1 MHRRRWPYP
10 IALALA
16 ALCLTAPGAGAAAP
30 DAMGDWTFDEGAGQ
44 SVLDAGPNA
53 LHGVLGESDAIADDD
68 PARIAGLSGGAL
80 RFNGT
85 SAVRLPDTGALS
97 TPTVTAESV
106 LRSESPPGPWR
117 YVISRGSRDCLAG
130 AYGLYTGAAGGI
142 AFYVFDG
149 TGFVVSATARP
160 EDIWDGR
167 WHHVAGTFDG
177 SAVRLFLDGQPVGA
191 PIATPLQIDYAG
203 TTTRTVFGRY
213 AGACDLGFRGDVDR
227 VRLSSRAL
235 APETIAAAATATV
248 GAAALPFNPAQAGT
262 LLPGAPSASGP
273 QQSAA
278 PSCRLRVSRL
288 RVISPGATLRV
299 RVMRRGK
306 PLRSVRVIAQSSG
319 RLRVL
324 GSARTNRAG
333 NAQLRVRV
341 RPSVRLRI
349 SAAGRKSC
357 APAYVR
363 VKPRS

>member
-1 MHRRRWPYP
+1 MHRRRSTFS

-16 ALCLTAPGAGAAAP
+16 ALCLTAPAAGAAAA
-30 DAMGDWTFDEGAGQ
+30 DAMGDWAFDEGAGQ
-44 SVLDAGPNA
+44 SVLDTGPNA
-53 LHGVLGESDAIADDD
+53 LHGVLGESDAVADDD

-80 RFNGT
+80 HFNGT
-85 SAVRLPDTGALS
+85 SAVRLPETGALS
-97 TPTVTAESV
+97 TPTVTTEAVVRAESA
-106 LRSESPPGPWR
+106 PGPWR

-130 AYGLYTGAAGGI
+130 AYGLYTGAAGGM

-160 EDIWDGR
+160 EDVWDGR

-203 TTTRTVFGRY
+203 TTTRTFFGRY
-213 AGACDLGFRGDVDR
+213 AGECDLGFRGDVDH

-235 APETIAAAATATV
+235 TPETIAAAATATV

-262 LLPGAPSASGP
+262 LLPGAPTASAP
-273 QQSAA
+273 PRSA
-278 PSCRLRVSRL
+278 PTSCRLRLSRL
-288 RVISPGATLRV
+288 RLSSPRATLRV
-299 RVMRRGK
+299 RVTRRGK
-306 PLRSVRVIAQSSG
+306 PLRSVRVIAQPKG
-319 RLRVL
+319 RRHVL
-324 GSARTNRAG
+324 GSARTDRTG
-333 NAQLRVRV
+333 NAQLRVSV

-363 VKPRS
+363 VKARS